1 MDLPE
6 AEEAAAVAAA
16 GKNFQFSGLYFTLLL
31 TQMIP
36 DLKQTFC
43 SIITIG
49 DELLIGQTIDTN
61 SAWIAQQLN
70 PIGIPVKRRIAVGD
84 VKQDIIDA
92 INLER
97 KDSDI
102 IIITGG
108 LGPTSDDITKPLLCE
123 YFNSKLIEN
132 KEVMKHIVSYFDRRS
147 RPMLESNLQQAFV
160 PDRCEVLFNDEGT
173 APGMLFKDNGQII
186 ISLPGVPNEMQFI
199 ISKHVLPYLKTHFK
213 SPNFIH
219 RTLVTTGEGESFI
232 AERLKDFEQSLP
244 LNIKLAYLPKINIV
258 KLRLTATDAT
268 ENQLDHYF
276 EVLKNL
282 MQSIAVIDADMD
294 LEQVIGQI
302 LMKNNKTISV
312 AESCTGGT
320 IASRIT
326 SVKGASN
333 YFKGGMVP
341 YSIES
346 KVNVLDVDKNI
357 IESFGV
363 ASEQTVI
370 EMAEN
375 CQKKFKSDFALSVSG
390 YLEKNDH
397 DNIVWIGLSD
407 GKTSSA
413 SKIIA
418 PYARE
423 KNTILV
429 SNTALNLF
437 RKFILKHS

>member
-1 MDLPE
+1 
-6 AEEAAAVAAA
+6 
-16 GKNFQFSGLYFTLLL
+16 
-31 TQMIP
+31 MIP